1 MKRLCLPLALAI
13 LSTIVFAAQDPVK
26 IDPAHY
32 KVILENAR
40 VRVLS
45 ITYAAGA
52 KSAMHAHPDS
62 IAVALTPASAR
73 FGLPDGKS
81 QDSELAN
88 ESATYMPAG
97 SHAPTN
103 VGKAPFHIVQIE
115 FKGAPGT
122 AALPAARP
130 GMTAKTLAEGPRAV
144 ASRVTLAPD
153 FAEPEGTKHDFDQVI
168 IALGSGQISLAME
181 GKPAKTT
188 WSRGDV
194 QFVGRGVAHQGKNT
208 GGKPVDV
215 IIVSIK

>member
-1 MKRLCLPLALAI
+1 MKRLCLSFALAI
-13 LSTIVFAAQDPVK
+13 LSAVVLAAQDPVK

-32 KVILENAR
+32 KVILDNAR

-52 KSAMHAHPDS
+52 KGAMHAHPDS
-62 IAVALTPASAR
+62 MVVSLTPASIR

-81 QDSELAN
+81 QDAEMAN
-88 ESATYMPAG
+88 ESAMYTPAG
-97 SHAPTN
+97 SHAPSN
-103 VGKAPFHIVQIE
+103 VGKAPIHAIQIE

-130 GMTAKTLAEGPRAV
+130 GMTAKPLAEGPRAV
-144 ASRVTLAPD
+144 ASRITLAPD

-194 QFVGRGVAHQGKNT
+194 QFIGRGIAHQGKNT

>member
-13 LSTIVFAAQDPVK
+13 LSTVVLAAQDPVK

-73 FGLPDGKS
+73 FGLPGGKS
-81 QDSELAN
+81 EDSELAN
-88 ESATYMPAG
+88 ESALYLPAG
-97 SHAPTN
+97 LHAPSN
-103 VGKAPFHIVQIE
+103 IGKASFHVVQIE

-122 AALPAARP
+122 AALRQASSPSCPVWQPEAPRSPVRP
-130 GMTAKTLAEGPRAV
+130 
-144 ASRVTLAPD
+144 
-153 FAEPEGTKHDFDQVI
+153 
-168 IALGSGQISLAME
+168 
-181 GKPAKTT
+181 
-188 WSRGDV
+188 
-194 QFVGRGVAHQGKNT
+194 
-208 GGKPVDV
+208 
-215 IIVSIK
+215 

>member
-1 MKRLCLPLALAI
+1 MKRLCLPFALAA
-13 LSTIVFAAQDPVK
+13 LSTVLLAQDPVK
-26 IDPAHY
+26 VDAAHY

-52 KSAMHAHPDS
+52 KSVMHQHPDS
-62 IAVALTPASAR
+62 VAVALTPSSVR
-73 FGLPDGKS
+73 FGLPDGKTE
-81 QDSELAN
+81 DSELAN
-88 ESATYMPAG
+88 ESALYMPAG
-97 SHAPTN
+97 SHDPTN
-103 VGKAPFHIVQIE
+103 IGKAPFHVVQIE

-122 AALPAARP
+122 ATLPAARP
-130 GMTAKTLAEGPRAV
+130 GMATKTLAEGPRAV
-144 ASRVTLAPD
+144 VSRTTLAPD
-153 FAEPEGTKHDFDQVI
+153 FAEPEASKHDFDQVI
-168 IALGSGQISLAME
+168 IALGSAQISLAME

-194 QFVGRGVAHQGKNT
+194 QFIGRGVAHQGKNT

>member
-13 LSTIVFAAQDPVK
+13 LSTVVLAAQDPVK

-45 ITYAAGA
+45 ITYAGGA
-52 KSAMHAHPDS
+52 KGAMHAHPDS
-62 IAVALTPASAR
+62 MVVALTPASVR
-73 FGLPDGKS
+73 FGLADGKS
-81 QDSELAN
+81 QDSEMAN
-88 ESATYMPAG
+88 ESAMYTPAG
-97 SHAPTN
+97 SHAPSN
-103 VGKAPFHIVQIE
+103 IGKAPIHAIQIE

-194 QFVGRGVAHQGKNT
+194 QFIGRGVAHQGKNT

-215 IIVSIK
+215 IIVTIK